1 MSCCWKWVE
10 GFYKSESDI
19 TKDLLEN
26 EEPCDVVASE
36 QVMGR
41 EEEALSGKEVHF
53 AIVEEH
59 PTTVEEHPT
68 TVEEHP
74 TTVDEEHPTTVE
86 EHPTTVEEDP
96 TTVEEDPTTL
106 EEHHID
112 GVIGEDGT
120 GSDTETEIDYDDD
133 IFEEADSDYEQLPEQ
148 QELYSVRG
156 ELALLE
162 EMDGEVDIS
171 VNSSNAETIAMLK
184 Q

>member
-41 EEEALSGKEVHF
+41 EEALSGKEVHF

-59 PTTVEEHPT
+59 PTTVE
-68 TVEEHP
+68 
-74 TTVDEEHPTTVE
+74 D
-86 EHPTTVEEDP
+86 
-96 TTVEEDPTTL
+96 
-106 EEHHID
+106 HHID

-148 QELYSVRG
+148 QELVAPEQ
-156 ELALLE
+156 ELAAAEKESLVE
-162 EMDGEVDIS
+162 QDFNS
-171 VNSSNAETIAMLK
+171 VNSSNAETIAGFVM
-184 Q
+184 

>member
-26 EEPCDVVASE
+26 EEPCDVVSSE
-36 QVMGR
+36 QVMCR
-41 EEEALSGKEVHF
+41 EEALSGKEVHF

-68 TVEEHP
+68 TV
-74 TTVDEEHPTTVE
+74 
-86 EHPTTVEEDP
+86 
-96 TTVEEDPTTL
+96 

-148 QELYSVRG
+148 QELSSVHG
-156 ELALLE
+156 
-162 EMDGEVDIS
+162 EMDEEVDDS
-171 VNSSNAETIAMLK
+171 VNSSNAETIAGFVM
-184 Q
+184 

>member
-26 EEPCDVVASE
+26 EEPCDVVSSE
-36 QVMGR
+36 QVMCR

-59 PTTVEEHPT
+59 PTTVEEDHPT
-68 TVEEHP
+68 TV
-74 TTVDEEHPTTVE
+74 
-86 EHPTTVEEDP
+86 
-96 TTVEEDPTTL
+96 

-148 QELYSVRG
+148 QELAAAG
-156 ELALLE
+156 QELAAAEQELAAEKESLVE
-162 EMDGEVDIS
+162 QDFNS
-171 VNSSNAETIAMLK
+171 VNSSNAETIAGFVM
-184 Q
+184 